1 MSDVAVLATAPRKP
15 VQHIRVIAP
24 EDELLYLC
32 KLLPERL
39 PEFEVIEVT
48 TPRPIFGDPVNKK
61 AYITIR

>member
-1 MSDVAVLATAPRKP
+1 MSDALQSAAPRKP

-32 KLLPERL
+32 KLLQDRL
-39 PEFEVIEVT
+39 QEFEVLEVT
-48 TPRPIFGDPVNKK
+48 TPRPIYGDPVNKK